1 MGEPVFSVTIKPET
15 RKGVKDSTKN
25 SFKES
30 KLGVEAKKEK
40 HEEEDDAPR
49 WKTGDVICK
58 NKGFWRG
65 TGYLTKT
72 VGMANEKGPQGKQQ
86 MQAPRRKY
94 FGQKFFQQISIITI
108 SSCYLPS
115 FSHSLHRHPKLI
127 SRVAQGSKN
136 HNGGKDADVGEACN
150 EYSAFGQVLTW

>member
-1 MGEPVFSVTIKPET
+1 M
-15 RKGVKDSTKN
+15 
-25 SFKES
+25 
-30 KLGVEAKKEK
+30 
-40 HEEEDDAPR
+40 
-49 WKTGDVICK
+49 ICK

-86 MQAPRRKY
+86 MQVPRRKY
-94 FGQKFFQQISIITI
+94 FGRNFFQQILITTI
-108 SSCYLPS
+108 SSSYLPS

-136 HNGGKDADVGEACN
+136 HNGGKDADVGEAGN
-150 EYSAFGQVLTW
+150 ENSAFGQVLTW